1 MKIVLDAMG
10 GDYAPPVAVEG
21 GVWAAREYGIEVILV
36 GREDD
41 VRRELAR
48 HDTSGLSLPIVHAS
62 QVIEMEEHPAAAV
75 KAKKD
80 SSMVVGMDLVK
91 QGEAEAFV
99 TMGNS
104 GGALAAA
111 LFRLGRI
118 RGIKRPALSTIY
130 PTTTGFCFILDVGAN
145 TDCKPEY
152 LLQFAYM
159 GVAYAE
165 RVLGITNPR
174 VGIVSNGEEET
185 KGSILVQ
192 DLSTIYPTTTGFCF
206 ILDVGANTDCK
217 PEYLLQFAYMGVAY
231 AERVLG
237 ITNPRVGI
245 VSNGEE
251 ETKGSILV
259 QEAHQ
264 LLRKSNLNFIGNVEG
279 KDIPAGRADV
289 VVTDG
294 FTGNVI
300 GKLSEG
306 LAESLLS
313 IIKQEIKKSP
323 LATVGALLSR
333 PAFDQVKK
341 RLDYAE
347 FGGAPLLGVD
357 GVVIVGHGRSNA
369 KAVKNAVRVAK
380 QAVEGGMLAAI
391 KEGMRQRGNEE

>member
-1 MKIVLDAMG
+1 MKIALDAMG

-21 GVWAAREYGIEVILV
+21 GVWAAREYGIEVILI
-36 GREDD
+36 GREGD
-41 VRRELAR
+41 VQRELAKY
-48 HDTSGLSLPIVHAS
+48 DTSGLSVPIVHAS

-75 KAKKD
+75 KAKQD

-91 QGEAEAFV
+91 RGEADVFV
-99 TMGNS
+99 SAGNS
-104 GGALAAA
+104 GGVMAAA

-130 PTTTGFCFILDVGAN
+130 PTTTGLCFMLDVGAN

-165 RVLGITNPR
+165 RVLGI
-174 VGIVSNGEEET
+174 V
-185 KGSILVQ
+185 
-192 DLSTIYPTTTGFCF
+192 
-206 ILDVGANTDCK
+206 
-217 PEYLLQFAYMGVAY
+217 
-231 AERVLG
+231 
-237 ITNPRVGI
+237 NPRVGI

-264 LLRKSNLNFIGNVEG
+264 MLKKSGLNFIGNVEG
-279 KDIPAGRADV
+279 KDIPAGMADV

-300 GKLSEG
+300 AKLSEG
-306 LAESLLS
+306 LATSLLG
-313 IIKQEIKKSP
+313 IIKEEVKKSP
-323 LATVGALLSR
+323 LATVGALLSK
-333 PAFDQVKK
+333 PAFDKVKK

-357 GVVIVGHGRSNA
+357 GVVIVAHGRSNA
-369 KAVKNAVRVAK
+369 KAIKNAIGVAR
-380 QAVEGGMLAAI
+380 QAVEGRMVEII
-391 KEGMRQRGNEE
+391 KEGITGGLKIKEES

>member
-10 GDYAPPVAVEG
+10 GDHAPPVAVEG
-21 GVWAAREYGIEVILV
+21 GVWAAREYGIEVVLV
-36 GREDD
+36 GREED

-91 QGEAEAFV
+91 RGEADAFV
-99 TMGNS
+99 SAGNS
-104 GGALAAA
+104 GGVMAAA

-118 RGIKRPALSTIY
+118 RGIKRPALSTVY
-130 PTTTGFCFILDVGAN
+130 PTTPGLCFILDVGAN

-165 RVLGITNPR
+165 RVLGI
-174 VGIVSNGEEET
+174 
-185 KGSILVQ
+185 
-192 DLSTIYPTTTGFCF
+192 
-206 ILDVGANTDCK
+206 A
-217 PEYLLQFAYMGVAY
+217 
-231 AERVLG
+231 
-237 ITNPRVGI
+237 NPRVGI

-264 LLRKSNLNFIGNVEG
+264 MLKKSGLNFIGNVEG
-279 KDIPAGRADV
+279 KDIPAGMADV

-306 LAESLLS
+306 LAESLLHL
-313 IIKQEIKKSP
+313 IKEEIKKSP
-323 LATVGALLSR
+323 IATVGALLAR
-333 PAFDQVKK
+333 PAFEQVRK

-357 GVVIVGHGRSNA
+357 GVVIVAHGRSNA
-369 KAVKNAVRVAK
+369 KAIKNAVRVTK

-391 KEGMRQRGNEE
+391 KEGLQD

>member
-1 MKIVLDAMG
+1 MRIVLDAMG
-10 GDYAPPVAVEG
+10 GDHAPPVAVEG
-21 GVWAAREYGIEVILV
+21 GVWAAREFGIEVILV
-36 GREDD
+36 GREED
-41 VRRELAR
+41 VQQELAR
-48 HDTSGLSLPIVHAS
+48 YDTSGLSLPIVHAS
-62 QVIEMEEHPAAAV
+62 QVIEMDEHPAAAV

-80 SSMVVGMDLVK
+80 SSMVVGIDLVK
-91 QGEAEAFV
+91 RGEAEAFV

-111 LFRLGRI
+111 LFGLGRI

-130 PTTTGFCFILDVGAN
+130 PTTPGLCFMLDVGAN

-165 RVLGITNPR
+165 RVLGIANPR
-174 VGIVSNGEEET
+174 VGIVSNGEEE
-185 KGSILVQ
+185 G
-192 DLSTIYPTTTGFCF
+192 
-206 ILDVGANTDCK
+206 
-217 PEYLLQFAYMGVAY
+217 
-231 AERVLG
+231 
-237 ITNPRVGI
+237 
-245 VSNGEE
+245 
-251 ETKGSILV
+251 KGSILV
-259 QEAHQ
+259 QEAYQ
-264 LLRKSNLNFIGNVEG
+264 LLKESGLNFIGNVEG
-279 KDIPAGRADV
+279 KDIPAGMADV

-306 LAESLLS
+306 LAASLLG
-313 IIKQEIKKSP
+313 IIKEEVKKSP

-380 QAVEGGMLAAI
+380 RAVEGGMLAAI
-391 KEGMRQRGNEE
+391 KEGLQNL

>member
-10 GDYAPPVAVEG
+10 GDHAPPVAVEG

-36 GREDD
+36 GREAD

-80 SSMVVGMDLVK
+80 SSMVVGMDMVK
-91 QGEAEAFV
+91 RGEAEAFV

-130 PTTTGFCFILDVGAN
+130 PTTTGFCFMLDVGAN

-152 LLQFAYM
+152 LLQFAYL

-165 RVLGITNPR
+165 RVLEI
-174 VGIVSNGEEET
+174 
-185 KGSILVQ
+185 
-192 DLSTIYPTTTGFCF
+192 
-206 ILDVGANTDCK
+206 A
-217 PEYLLQFAYMGVAY
+217 
-231 AERVLG
+231 
-237 ITNPRVGI
+237 NPRVGI

-264 LLRKSNLNFIGNVEG
+264 LLKNSGLNFIGNVEG
-279 KDIPAGRADV
+279 KDIPAGMADV

-300 GKLSEG
+300 AKLSEG
-306 LAESLLS
+306 LAASLLG
-313 IIKQEIKKSP
+313 IIKDEVKKRP
-323 LATVGALLSR
+323 LATVGALLSK

-380 QAVEGGMLAAI
+380 QAVEGEMLAAI
-391 KEGMRQRGNEE
+391 KEGLQSL

>member
-10 GDYAPPVAVEG
+10 GDHAPPVAVEG

-36 GREDD
+36 GREED
-41 VRRELAR
+41 VQRELAK

-75 KAKKD
+75 KAKRD
-80 SSMVVGMDLVK
+80 SSMVVGMDLIK
-91 QGEAEAFV
+91 RSEADAFV
-99 TMGNS
+99 SAGNS
-104 GGALAAA
+104 GGVMAAA

-130 PTTTGFCFILDVGAN
+130 PTTPGRCFMLDVGAN

-152 LLQFAYM
+152 LLQFACM

-165 RVLGITNPR
+165 RVLGIANPR
-174 VGIVSNGEEET
+174 VGIVSNGEEE
-185 KGSILVQ
+185 G
-192 DLSTIYPTTTGFCF
+192 
-206 ILDVGANTDCK
+206 
-217 PEYLLQFAYMGVAY
+217 
-231 AERVLG
+231 
-237 ITNPRVGI
+237 
-245 VSNGEE
+245 
-251 ETKGSILV
+251 KGSILV
-259 QEAHQ
+259 QEAYQ
-264 LLRKSNLNFIGNVEG
+264 LLKKSGLNFIGNVEG
-279 KDIPAGRADV
+279 KDIPAGMADV

-313 IIKQEIKKSP
+313 VIKEEIKKSP

-333 PAFDQVKK
+333 PAFDKVKK

-357 GVVIVGHGRSNA
+357 GVVIVAHGRSNA
-369 KAVKNAVRVAK
+369 KAIKNAVRVAK

-391 KEGMRQRGNEE
+391 KEGLQDL

>member
-21 GVWAAREYGIEVILV
+21 GVWAAREYGVEVILV
-36 GREDD
+36 GREED

-80 SSMVVGMDLVK
+80 SSMVVGIDLVK
-91 QGEAEAFV
+91 RGEAEAFV

-111 LFRLGRI
+111 LFGLGRI
-118 RGIKRPALSTIY
+118 RGIKRPALSTVY
-130 PTTTGFCFILDVGAN
+130 PTTPGLCFMLDVGAN

-159 GVAYAE
+159 GAAYAE
-165 RVLGITNPR
+165 RVLG
-174 VGIVSNGEEET
+174 VV
-185 KGSILVQ
+185 
-192 DLSTIYPTTTGFCF
+192 
-206 ILDVGANTDCK
+206 
-217 PEYLLQFAYMGVAY
+217 
-231 AERVLG
+231 
-237 ITNPRVGI
+237 NPRVGI

-264 LLRKSNLNFIGNVEG
+264 LLKKSGLNFIGNVEG
-279 KDIPAGRADV
+279 KDIPAGMADV

-300 GKLSEG
+300 AKLSEG
-306 LAESLLS
+306 LATSLLG
-313 IIKQEIKKSP
+313 IIKEEIKKSP

-380 QAVEGGMLAAI
+380 RAVEGGMLAAI
-391 KEGMRQRGNEE
+391 KDGIMI

>member
-1 MKIVLDAMG
+1 MKVVLDAMG
-10 GDYAPPVAVEG
+10 GDHAPPVAVEG

-36 GREDD
+36 GREED
-41 VRRELAR
+41 VRRELAK

-91 QGEAEAFV
+91 RGEADAFV
-99 TMGNS
+99 SAGNS
-104 GGALAAA
+104 GGVMAAA

-130 PTTTGFCFILDVGAN
+130 PTTPGLCFMLDVGAN

-152 LLQFAYM
+152 LLQFACM

-165 RVLGITNPR
+165 RVLGIVNPR
-174 VGIVSNGEEET
+174 VGIVSNGEEE
-185 KGSILVQ
+185 G
-192 DLSTIYPTTTGFCF
+192 
-206 ILDVGANTDCK
+206 
-217 PEYLLQFAYMGVAY
+217 
-231 AERVLG
+231 
-237 ITNPRVGI
+237 
-245 VSNGEE
+245 
-251 ETKGSILV
+251 KGSILV
-259 QEAHQ
+259 QEAYQ
-264 LLRKSNLNFIGNVEG
+264 MLKKSGLNFIGNVEG
-279 KDIPAGRADV
+279 KDIPAGMADV

-306 LAESLLS
+306 LAESLLYV
-313 IIKQEIKKSP
+313 IKEEIKKSP
-323 LATVGALLSR
+323 IATVGALLAR
-333 PAFDQVKK
+333 PAFEQVRK

-357 GVVIVGHGRSNA
+357 GVVIVAHGRSNA
-369 KAVKNAVRVAK
+369 KAIKNAVRVTK

-391 KEGMRQRGNEE
+391 KEGLQD

>member
-10 GDYAPPVAVEG
+10 GDHAPPVAVEG
-21 GVWAAREYGIEVILV
+21 GVWAAREFGIEVILV
-36 GREDD
+36 GREED
-41 VRRELAR
+41 VQQELAR
-48 HDTSGLSLPIVHAS
+48 YDTSGLSLPIVHAS
-62 QVIEMEEHPAAAV
+62 QVIEMDEHPAAAV

-80 SSMVVGMDLVK
+80 SSMVVGIDLVK
-91 QGEAEAFV
+91 RGEAEAFV

-111 LFRLGRI
+111 LFGLGRI

-130 PTTTGFCFILDVGAN
+130 PTTPGLCFMLDVGAN

-152 LLQFAYM
+152 LLQFAHM

-165 RVLGITNPR
+165 RVLGIANPR
-174 VGIVSNGEEET
+174 VGIVSNGEEE
-185 KGSILVQ
+185 G
-192 DLSTIYPTTTGFCF
+192 
-206 ILDVGANTDCK
+206 
-217 PEYLLQFAYMGVAY
+217 
-231 AERVLG
+231 
-237 ITNPRVGI
+237 
-245 VSNGEE
+245 
-251 ETKGSILV
+251 KGSILV
-259 QEAHQ
+259 QEAYQ
-264 LLRKSNLNFIGNVEG
+264 LLKESGLNFIGNVEG
-279 KDIPAGRADV
+279 KDIPAGMADV

-306 LAESLLS
+306 LAASLLG
-313 IIKQEIKKSP
+313 IIKEEVKKSP

-380 QAVEGGMLAAI
+380 RAVEGGMLAAI
-391 KEGMRQRGNEE
+391 KEGLQNL

>member
-10 GDYAPPVAVEG
+10 GDHAPPVAVEG

-36 GREDD
+36 GREED

-80 SSMVVGMDLVK
+80 SSMMVGMDLIK
-91 QGEAEAFV
+91 RGEADAFV
-99 TMGNS
+99 SAGNS
-104 GGALAAA
+104 GGVMAAA

-118 RGIKRPALSTIY
+118 RGIKRPALSTVY
-130 PTTTGFCFILDVGAN
+130 PTTPGLCFMLDVGAN

-165 RVLGITNPR
+165 RVLRIANPR

-185 KGSILVQ
+185 KG
-192 DLSTIYPTTTGFCF
+192 
-206 ILDVGANTDCK
+206 N
-217 PEYLLQFAYMGVAY
+217 
-231 AERVLG
+231 
-237 ITNPRVGI
+237 
-245 VSNGEE
+245 
-251 ETKGSILV
+251 ILV

-264 LLRKSNLNFIGNVEG
+264 LLKKSGLNFIGNVEG
-279 KDIPAGRADV
+279 KDIPAGMADV

-313 IIKQEIKKSP
+313 VIKEEIKKNP
-323 LATVGALLSR
+323 LATVGALLSK
-333 PAFDQVKK
+333 PAFDKVKK

-357 GVVIVGHGRSNA
+357 GVVIVAHGRSNA
-369 KAVKNAVRVAK
+369 KAIKNAVRVAK
-380 QAVEGGMLAAI
+380 QAVEGEMLAAI
-391 KEGMRQRGNEE
+391 KEGIMI